1 MTVLLRARNLTRT
14 YSSAAGDVHACVDV
28 SLDVSAGELVVV
40 RGPSGA
46 GKSTLLNLLGTLD
59 KPTSGTIEID
69 GQEVTALAEDAL
81 AVIRRDNLGFIFQSF
96 GLVSILSAA
105 ENVELPL
112 RIAGVAAAERVER
125 VDEALARVGLEKH
138 AEQRPSELSGGQQ
151 QRVGIARAIVSRP
164 HILIADEPTGQLDS
178 RTAASIMDLLSV
190 LAHEQGLAAIVST
203 HDPLLVARADRV
215 IDIHDGRITAVH
227 DAKALASE
235 PSAESQTESA
245 ELQRDSAEPAAAAP
259 PAGLEEQPEV
269 PATPP
274 LTRKALKIQRA
285 MTGEIP
291 IIRFADA
298 DGGSE
303 KSAGEST
310 HGG

>member
-28 SLDVSAGELVVV
+28 SLEVSAGELVVV

-235 PSAESQTESA
+235 PSAEPQTESA
-245 ELQRDSAEPAAAAP
+245 EQAAAVPA
-259 PAGLEEQPEV
+259 AGLEEQPEV

-303 KSAGEST
+303 KPAGEST